1 MKKVFRNVQ
10 NLLFINDA
18 LFNAFKILLCET
30 QKIPNENIIVSCCTY
45 QFRYHVTDIQYH
57 TEIISVSFL
66 QARFSCVSM
75 SF

>member
-1 MKKVFRNVQ
+1 MPCSMHLKYFCVK
-10 NLLFINDA
+10 L
-18 LFNAFKILLCET
+18 K
-30 QKIPNENIIVSCCTY
+30 KIPNENIIVSCCTY